1 MKVMKVIKAI
11 NAINAIKA
19 IKVMK
24 VMAHVYI
31 QPVNFFRFSLN
42 PVPIGNTPHL
52 VIDDNIFSSFIPV
65 ERLVSR
71 VESQQ
76 VGTG

>member
-1 MKVMKVIKAI
+1 MKVIKAI
-11 NAINAIKA
+11 
-19 IKVMK
+19 KVNGHEGHGTWY
-24 VMAHVYI
+24 MAHVYI

-42 PVPIGNTPHL
+42 PVPIGNAPHL
-52 VIDDNIFSSFIPV
+52 VIDDNIVSSFIPV